1 MEISG
6 KTGLAALIGYP
17 ASHSISPQMSNLS
30 FEALGIDC
38 IYLAFDVREE
48 DLQAAVAGLKAV
60 GAIGYNV
67 TMPFK
72 EKIIPYMDE
81 LTDAARF
88 AGSCNTVIQKD
99 GRAIGHTTDGEGF
112 LRSAAE
118 NGCDLKGKKFSI
130 LGSGGAAKSI
140 IAHAALNGVTEID
153 LFRRIRKPEKAGD
166 IARAEWITAY
176 AGTVALARQISEATG
191 CVINV
196 YDIADKDA
204 LQKSLSESVMLVNA
218 TNVGME
224 PDTDDCPIT
233 DSTLLS
239 PPLFVYDVI
248 YHPKET
254 KLLRMAR
261 DAGCRAANGEGMLL
275 YQGAASFQCWTGQ
288 EMPVDLVRR
297 QLFSS

>member
-1 MEISG
+1 MEITG
-6 KTGLAALIGYP
+6 KTGLAAVIGCP

-48 DLQAAVAGLKAV
+48 DLQAAVEGLKAV

-72 EKIIPYMDE
+72 EKILPYMDE
-81 LTDAARF
+81 LTEAARF

-118 NGCDLKGKKFSI
+118 NGCDLTGKKFSI
-130 LGSGGAAKSI
+130 LGAGGAAKSI
-140 IAHAALNGVTEID
+140 IAHAALNGVAAID
-153 LFRRIRKPEKAGD
+153 IFRRMKKPARAGD
-166 IARAEWITAY
+166 HARAEWIAAY

-191 CVINV
+191 CDINV
-196 YDIADKDA
+196 YDIADNNA
-204 LQKSLSESVMLVNA
+204 LQKSLSGSVMLVNA
-218 TNVGME
+218 TSAGME
-224 PDTDDCPIT
+224 PNVDDCPIT
-233 DSTLLS
+233 DPTLLS

-254 KLLRMAR
+254 KLLRLAR
-261 DAGCRAANGEGMLL
+261 AAGCGTANGEGMLL

-297 QLFSS
+297 QVFSS